1 MGLKYVVFIVMTFMA
16 SIIVY
21 MKYEFIIW
29 AVV

>member
-21 MKYEFIIW
+21 MKYELIIW
-29 AVV
+29 AVI